1 MKKKDASRHHPANEI
16 QDLQFFG
23 EFGGVNPSISDS
35 ATYTFLQASTMSDT
49 FAGKLEGCYLYSRH
63 SHPSGRYLSI
73 ALSKVENTEAALVT
87 GSGMGAITS
96 VLLHL
101 LSAGDH
107 IVASRTVYGGTYA
120 FMKNFLP
127 KLNIQTSFVDITRP
141 EKVAEAIRPETKL
154 IYTETL
160 SNPLLEVADIPALS
174 AIAHEHHI
182 PLVVDNTFT
191 PLIITPANLGA
202 DIVIHSLTK
211 FINGMNDLVAG
222 AVCASRDFVDDMLNV
237 NDGAAML
244 LGPVLDSIRAA
255 EILKNL
261 HTLPVRITKHS
272 ENAFYLAS
280 EMEKRGIPVKYPG
293 LASHPQHELFREMMN
308 PGFGFGGMLTIDLE
322 TADKAAAFM
331 EKLQENNVGYLAVSL
346 GYFKTLFNAPG
357 KGTSSEI
364 PEHEQAEMGLSDGL
378 VRMSVGLDYDID
390 RTLQKILRVYDE
402 VQETLPA

>member
-1 MKKKDASRHHPANEI
+1 MKKRRIHKPADEI

-35 ATYTFLQASTMSDT
+35 ATYTFLEASTMADT
-49 FAGKLEGCYLYSRH
+49 FEGKLEGCYLYSRH
-63 SHPSGRYLSI
+63 SHPSGRYLAT
-73 ALSKVENTEAALVT
+73 ALSRVENTEAALVT

-96 VLLHL
+96 TLLHL
-101 LSAGDH
+101 LKAGDH
-107 IVASRTVYGGTYA
+107 MVSSRTVYGGTYA

-127 KLNIQTSFVDITRP
+127 KLDIHTSFVDITSP
-141 EKVAEAIRPETKL
+141 GKVEDAITPRTKL

-160 SNPLLEVADIPALS
+160 SNPLLELADIPALS
-174 AIAHEHHI
+174 RIARKYGI

-191 PLIITPANLGA
+191 PLIFTPANMGA

-222 AVCASRDFVDDMLNV
+222 CVCGSKEFIDGMLNV

-261 HTLPVRITKHS
+261 HTLPVRIVKHGQ
-272 ENAFYLAS
+272 NALYLARQ
-280 EMEKRGIPVKYPG
+280 MEKTGIPVKYPG
-293 LASHPQHELFREMMN
+293 LESYPQHELFRRMMD
-308 PGFGFGGMLTIDLE
+308 PSFGYGGMLTLDLGSHE
-322 TADKAAAFM
+322 KAVAFM
-331 EKLQENNVGYLAVSL
+331 EKLQERNVGYLAVSL

-364 PEHEQAEMGLSDGL
+364 PEEEQAEMGLSDGL
-378 VRMSVGLDYDID
+378 VRMSVGLDFDIH
-390 RTLQKILRVYDE
+390 RTWNKIRRVYNE
-402 VQETLPA
+402 ISETHTA